1 MLQPRKNTVIPQS
14 YFSAEPT
21 KIYIF
26 FQHTSLSLGL
36 NLIPSPLQENIP
48 V

>member
-1 MLQPRKNTVIPQS
+1 MLQPPKNTVISQS

-21 KIYIF
+21 KIYFF
-26 FQHTSLSLGL
+26 FQHTSLFLGF
-36 NLIPSPLQENIP
+36 NLIPPTLQENIP

>member
-1 MLQPRKNTVIPQS
+1 MLQPPKNTVIPQS

-26 FQHTSLSLGL
+26 FQHTSLSLGF
-36 NLIPSPLQENIP
+36 NLILPTLQENIP